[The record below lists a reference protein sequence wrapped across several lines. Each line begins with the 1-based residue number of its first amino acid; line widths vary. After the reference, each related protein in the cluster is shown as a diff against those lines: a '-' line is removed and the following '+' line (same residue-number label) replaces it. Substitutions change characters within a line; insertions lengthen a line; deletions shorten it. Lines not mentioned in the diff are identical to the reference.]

1 MSRIEINQ
9 DWCKRCYLCLE
20 LCPKQVYTKGDKV
33 SPKGGLPV
41 EVRNIKDCSGCR
53 QCELLC
59 PDLAITVE
67 QE

>member
-9 DWCKRCYLCLE
+9 NWCKRCYICVD
-20 LCPKQVYTKGDKV
+20 LCPKQVFAKGTKV
-33 SPKGGLPV
+33 SPKGGLLV
-41 EVRNIKDCSGCR
+41 EVRNIDDCSGCG